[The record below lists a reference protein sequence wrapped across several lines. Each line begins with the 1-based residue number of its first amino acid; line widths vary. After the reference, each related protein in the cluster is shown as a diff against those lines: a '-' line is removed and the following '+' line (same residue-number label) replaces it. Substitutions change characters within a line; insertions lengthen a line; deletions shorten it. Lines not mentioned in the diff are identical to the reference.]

1 MSDSVN
7 DQPTADAAAK
17 PIQSAGEQNGN
28 GTILATAA
36 DHEPPIAMPKEE
48 PAASPLPEDS
58 SLSSVVTNGF
68 VSVVG
73 PYLPKS
79 ERLPWPAFLRLT
91 AWCMLP

>member
-7 DQPTADAAAK
+7 DQPTAAAE

-36 DHEPPIAMPKEE
+36 DDEPPIAMPKEE